1 MLTSHAH
8 LISKFG
14 GSGPLAKSISVEPKL
29 AIHWPKRGI
38 PARYWHRVVEAAAA
52 LDPPVEVTAHVLER
66 LPAEDAR
73 TEAAA

>member
-8 LISKFG
+8 LICKFG
-14 GSGPLAKSISVEPKL
+14 GSGPLAKSIGVEPKL

-52 LDPPVEVTAHVLER
+52 IQPPIDVSAHLLER
-66 LPAEDAR
+66 LPAHDGAQ
-73 TEAAA
+73 AAA